1 MTEGLYVPVDLN
13 SVSDDFTPM
22 PEGMYKMQVEKLEP
36 KASKAGNNMI
46 NVTMNV
52 LEPVLYLGRKG
63 FTNLVLVPA
72 AMWKVKQYVKATG
85 IEFNA
90 SGFNLGDSIG
100 KSMMV
105 KVTQEQYTDKDGN
118 LRLRN
123 TFDEYLPEQA

>member
-1 MTEGLYVPVDLN
+1 
-13 SVSDDFTPM
+13 
-22 PEGMYKMQVEKLEP
+22 
-36 KASKAGNNMI
+36 
-46 NVTMNV
+46 

-85 IEFNA
+85 IEFTS